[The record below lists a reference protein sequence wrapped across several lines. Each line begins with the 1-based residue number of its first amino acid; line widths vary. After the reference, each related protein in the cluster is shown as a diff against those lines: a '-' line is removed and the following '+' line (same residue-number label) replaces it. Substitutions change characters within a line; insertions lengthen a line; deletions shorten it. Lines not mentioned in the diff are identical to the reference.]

1 MDEEDKLLFETY
13 DKQGELFEPSVQ
25 EVLKVTARNRE
36 RFPEEYEAWKKRSE
50 RNDRIMLFA
59 TITTWIGVIVRLIIE
74 HPKDFDHFSISMI
87 AYCLILA
94 PLTYFFLLVLPF
106 IATIGSAGY
115 IVYALFAGPKEL
127 IGEIAIAVLVLGCA
141 LYISFSFYPDVRD
154 PTRPLVR
161 RE

>member
-59 TITTWIGVIVRLIIE
+59 TITTWIGVIVRRAVE
-74 HPKDFDHFSISMI
+74 
-87 AYCLILA
+87 
-94 PLTYFFLLVLPF
+94 
-106 IATIGSAGY
+106 
-115 IVYALFAGPKEL
+115 FARPG
-127 IGEIAIAVLVLGCA
+127 AV
-141 LYISFSFYPDVRD
+141 
-154 PTRPLVR
+154 
-161 RE
+161 